1 MVSTP
6 PPVAGLG
13 GLDHVGL
20 TVPDMSQAV
29 EFFVTVLGGET
40 LHELGPV
47 SAADNW
53 MAVNL
58 GVPADAVIAR
68 IVLLRVGPR
77 GAALELFEYVHGEQ
91 AHAAEERHPPP
102 PDAVGGQHLAF
113 HVEDI
118 DAGVET
124 LREHGLI
131 TLGEPKRVTEGP
143 SAGRA
148 WVHFLAPWGQQL
160 ELVSYPS
167 GVSAHADRE
176 PAARAPGSGARPE
189 AGEDGAGGTGTGTEG
204 DALRDTD
211 GEAEVEPA

>member
-77 GAALELFEYVHGEQ
+77 GAALELFEYVHAEQ
-91 AHAAEERHPPP
+91 AHAAEQRHPPS

-113 HVEDI
+113 RVEDI

-167 GVSAHADRE
+167 GVV
-176 PAARAPGSGARPE
+176 ARAERGSAAGTPGRGVPE
-189 AGEDGAGGTGTGTEG
+189 ADEDDVGGEGAGADV